1 MRVLPPPTIGPYR
14 ISETIA
20 TGGMGVVYRARHLN
34 TGELV
39 ALKTVAGTKPGTL
52 GSIRREIGALLRVRH
67 PGVVRL
73 VGEGLQDGVPWHA
86 MELLDG
92 RPLRDHIEIVWAPFR
107 HADQFATTR
116 QGANAWALT
125 TPGMAR
131 AITGQRAIAP
141 PPSIVRPPAG
151 GSELRGSLSIVR
163 RLCQTLSFL
172 HGEGIVHG
180 DLKPENVVLQG
191 DDRKP
196 VLVDFG
202 IMRRF
207 AGAAGREA
215 LELENDG
222 AGTLA
227 YMAPEQVRS
236 TDIDARAD
244 LYAIGCILYEAVCGR
259 PPFLDDDHGSLV
271 EQLIGR
277 DPPPPSALVNGVDA
291 RLERLILA
299 LLAKQPHERP
309 GYADDVGD
317 ELEALGAERIAEFAT
332 PPPRPYLYRPS
343 FAGRRDLVA
352 LLDDEVY
359 GAIAGRGRC
368 IVLTG
373 PSGGGKTRL
382 CVELARRARAEGMR
396 VVSGECTPMSGGDRG
411 AGLPLAAFRPLL
423 QEVADR
429 CRLDGARM
437 TDRLLAEHV
446 RVLEE
451 IEPSMALV
459 PGRDKW
465 EAPPRLPAERSRERI
480 QHSVVEVLDRFANIR
495 PLFIVLDDLQWA
507 DDLTLGVLRELVNRT
522 KPMYAVVLVT
532 CRSESADVA
541 LEPLRG
547 GPGMLALGLA
557 PLDRIEVERIIAGM
571 TAREDP
577 PAALVQQLATESG
590 GNPFFVAEYL
600 KAAVAEG
607 LLARENGR
615 WTFRLGAAASSLAA
629 PGSVQ
634 ALVERRLV
642 GLGEDA
648 RRLVEAGAV
657 LGRAW
662 TPELLAAVAERDAA
676 TTDSALDELI
686 VRQIVVEAEAGE
698 LRFVHDKIRESA
710 YGAIDVAARRRWHAR
725 AAAVLAKNADDPV
738 LWRRLAYHYQLAG
751 DHVSAFDWTERAGRY
766 AHAAGAYREAREHF
780 EIACALMPSLPP
792 RAPLER
798 ARLHR
803 MYAEALD
810 GVGEIDASGRQL
822 MAALAALGRPLPHR
836 RAGWF
841 SLLAA
846 ETARQ
851 VWLRVAPGS
860 HVVAAEERAPLEEAA
875 IAAGRLVAY
884 YFFRNQMAELMAS
897 TTLAANLA
905 ETAGADAPHARA
917 GAFLAGMVGVMGL
930 RGVARGYFTRTR
942 EAAVRSGDIVAEL
955 FQAQV
960 EGMYHLHRADW
971 PSVRAI
977 IEPALALGT
986 KAGAAFETEALRMPV
1001 ALMALFTGDIA
1012 GAEAQG
1018 QQMLQSARALG
1029 HRLHETWSRIIL
1041 AESAL
1046 RRGCASEA
1054 LALVEPTIA
1063 ELERE
1068 GDVVNRLNCLALI
1081 AGARLQLDDLDGAR
1095 IVADETQRQL
1105 ETQPSAALAPYH
1117 LHEHVPAVYIEAWA
1131 RARKEGLAADELGA
1145 RARRSCTLAARFARV
1160 GEIARP
1166 YSLRHQARL
1175 SLLEGRTRRARR
1187 LYDTSAAIA
1196 RTLSMPYDVE
1206 LAVAARAT
1214 LDEGD
1219 T

>member
-1 MRVLPPPTIGPYR
+1 
-14 ISETIA
+14 
-20 TGGMGVVYRARHLN
+20 MGVVYRAHHVD

-39 ALKTVAGTKPGTL
+39 ALKTVAGMKPGTL

-92 RPLRDHIEIVWAPFR
+92 RPLRDHIEAVWAPFR
-107 HADQFATTR
+107 RADQFATTR

-125 TPGMAR
+125 TPGMSR
-131 AITGQRAIAP
+131 AVTGLRDRGFAP
-141 PPSIVRPPAG
+141 PPPIVRPPAG
-151 GSELRGSLSIVR
+151 GAELRTSLSIVR
-163 RLCQTLSFL
+163 RLCQTLAFL

-180 DLKPENVVLQG
+180 DLKPENVVLLG

-207 AGAAGREA
+207 AGAGGREA
-215 LELENDG
+215 LEVENEG

-244 LYAIGCILYEAVCGR
+244 LYAVGCILYEALCGR

-271 EQLIGR
+271 EQLVGR
-277 DPPPPSALVNGVDA
+277 DPPPPSTLVNGVDA
-291 RLERLILA
+291 RLESLILR
-299 LLAKQPHERP
+299 LLAKQPHQRP
-309 GYADDVGD
+309 GYADDVGA
-317 ELEALGAERIAEFAT
+317 ELELLGGLPIDEFAS
-332 PPPRPYLYRPS
+332 PEPRPYLYRPS
-343 FAGRRDLVA
+343 FAGRRDLVS
-352 LLDDEVY
+352 LLDDEVNA
-359 GAIAGRGRC
+359 AIGGRGRC

-382 CVELARRARAEGMR
+382 AVELARRARAEGMR

-411 AGLPLAAFRPLL
+411 AGVPLSAFRPLL
-423 QEVADR
+423 QEIADR

-437 TDRLLAEHV
+437 TERLLGEHA

-451 IEPSMALV
+451 VEPAMALV
-459 PGRDKW
+459 PGHDRW
-465 EAPPRLPAERSRERI
+465 APPPRLPAERSRERI
-480 QHSVVEVLDRFANIR
+480 QHSVVEVLDRFATIR
-495 PLFIVLDDLQWA
+495 PLYIVLDDLQWA
-507 DDLTLGVLRELVNRT
+507 DDLTIGVLRELVNRT

-532 CRSESADVA
+532 CRSESADAA
-541 LEPLRG
+541 LAPLRG
-547 GPGMLALGLA
+547 APGMIALGLA
-557 PLDRIEVERIIAGM
+557 PLDRLEVERIIAGM

-577 PAALVQQLATESG
+577 PPALVAQLATESG

-607 LLARENGR
+607 LLARHAGR
-615 WTFRLGAAASSLAA
+615 WQFRVGIVAPALAA

-634 ALVERRLV
+634 ALVARRLD
-642 GLGEDA
+642 GLGDDA
-648 RRLVEAGAV
+648 RRLAEAGAV

-662 TPELLAAVAERDAA
+662 TPELLAAVAERDEAA
-676 TTDSALDELI
+676 TDAALDELI
-686 VRQIVVEAEAGE
+686 VRQIVVEGEAGE
-698 LRFVHDKIRESA
+698 LRFVHDKIRETA
-710 YGAIDVAARRRWHAR
+710 YAAIDVPSRRRWHAR
-725 AAAVLAKNADDPV
+725 AAEVLAKSAEDPAV
-738 LWRRLAYHYQLAG
+738 WRRLAYHYQLAG
-751 DHVSAFDWTERAGRY
+751 DHVSAFEWTERAGRH

-792 RAPLER
+792 RAPLEQ

-822 MAALAALGRPLPHR
+822 MEALAALGRALPHR
-836 RAGWF
+836 RAGWI
-841 SLLAA
+841 SMLGK

-851 VWLRVAPGS
+851 VWLRLAPGS
-860 HVVAAEERAPLEEAA
+860 HVVAPSQRAAREEAA
-875 IAAGRLVAY
+875 IAASRLVAY
-884 YFFRNQMAELMAS
+884 YFFRNQISELMAS
-897 TTLAANLA
+897 TTMAANLA

-930 RGVARGYFTRTR
+930 RRIARGYFARTR
-942 EAAVRSGDIVAEL
+942 EAARRSGDIVAEM

-960 EGMYHLHRADW
+960 EGMYHFHRGDW

-977 IEPALALGT
+977 IEPALARST
-986 KAGAAFETEALRMPV
+986 QAGAAFETEALRMTA
-1001 ALMALFTGDIA
+1001 ALTALFTGDRE
-1012 GAEAQG
+1012 GAEEQARA
-1018 QQMLQSARALG
+1018 MLESARSLG
-1029 HRLHETWSRIIL
+1029 HRLHETWARIIL

-1046 RRGCASEA
+1046 RAGRPEEA
-1054 LALVEPTIA
+1054 LGLIEPTIA

-1081 AGARLQLDDLDGAR
+1081 AGARLSLGDVEGALE
-1095 IVADETQRQL
+1095 VADETQRQIAA
-1105 ETQPSAALAPYH
+1105 QPSAALAPYH
-1117 LHEHVPAVYIEAWA
+1117 LHEHVPAVYLEAWA
-1131 RARKEGLAADELGA
+1131 RARASGADIDLLAAKA
-1145 RARRSCTLAARFARV
+1145 KRACALAVRYARV
-1160 GEIARP
+1160 GGIAMP
-1166 YSLRHQARL
+1166 NTLRHQARL
-1175 SLLEGRTRRARR
+1175 ALLEGKTRQARR
-1187 LYDTSAAIA
+1187 FADKSAAAA
-1196 RTLSMPYDVE
+1196 RGNAMPYELE
-1206 LAVAARAT
+1206 LALAVRRHSET
-1214 LDEGD
+1214 GG